1 MALLVTSLLAL
12 FTLSLAISW
21 IVIGVG
27 IPLSHYFNIA
37 DHPGGHKEHDT
48 ITPFIGGTGIF
59 FAIIIGLNIIDG
71 SHLLSNI
78 PYACMIL
85 SAITIFL
92 TGFADDVLHLDYK
105 IRFLAQTIVALVM
118 ALWGGV
124 ILLDLG
130 KVFFSDVLE
139 LNTIALPF
147 TVFATIGVINALNMI
162 DGLDGLAGSLSFVSL
177 LLIAIVT
184 FVAGEEAYL
193 GLVVTMMGGVSGF
206 LYYNL
211 RYGSRRRAAVFL
223 GDNGSML
230 LGLLFSWLFIHLS
243 QGETRAMT
251 PVTAL
256 WILAVPL
263 MDAVGVMIRRLYYRN
278 SPFYPDRNH
287 LHHLLVRAS
296 FRTQDI
302 VYIISLIQLVLGS
315 IGLAGLYLNIPEFW
329 MLAGFTGVF
338 LVYCYI
344 IARPW
349 RFVLFLRSL
358 HARMG
363 FTSADCHGVFVGNFP
378 MKDTPSFVHTLVG
391 ELHSN
396 YDYDVRIYED
406 HANTNEPLAYA
417 VIELF
422 LERDDMSSASQ
433 IRPLITSLKKQLQD
447 YTGIRIRQFIKRDDQ
462 HDRRIGH
469 KPVSADFRNTDRR
482 SKSKSALI
490 YRACSDGSVATPHYP
505 LTRPMFR

>member
-1 MALLVTSLLAL
+1 
-12 FTLSLAISW
+12 
-21 IVIGVG
+21 
-27 IPLSHYFNIA
+27 
-37 DHPGGHKEHDT
+37 
-48 ITPFIGGTGIF
+48 
-59 FAIIIGLNIIDG
+59 
-71 SHLLSNI
+71 
-78 PYACMIL
+78 
-85 SAITIFL
+85 
-92 TGFADDVLHLDYK
+92 
-105 IRFLAQTIVALVM
+105 
-118 ALWGGV
+118 
-124 ILLDLG
+124 
-130 KVFFSDVLE
+130 
-139 LNTIALPF
+139 
-147 TVFATIGVINALNMI
+147 
-162 DGLDGLAGSLSFVSL
+162 
-177 LLIAIVT
+177 
-184 FVAGEEAYL
+184 
-193 GLVVTMMGGVSGF
+193 
-206 LYYNL
+206 
-211 RYGSRRRAAVFL
+211 
-223 GDNGSML
+223 
-230 LGLLFSWLFIHLS
+230 
-243 QGETRAMT
+243 
-251 PVTAL
+251 
-256 WILAVPL
+256 
-263 MDAVGVMIRRLYYRN
+263 
-278 SPFYPDRNH
+278 
-287 LHHLLVRAS
+287 
-296 FRTQDI
+296 
-302 VYIISLIQLVLGS
+302 
-315 IGLAGLYLNIPEFW
+315 